1 MNEDKEEKDTEK
13 ESKRRKE
20 EPELTVKSAL
30 SAAFAKYTDKVGKK
44 NNKSQGEGIGETSSA
59 VEQEAEKEDL

>member
-1 MNEDKEEKDTEK
+1 MNEDKKEKDTEK

-20 EPELTVKSAL
+20 EPQLAVKSAL
-30 SAAFAKYTDKVGKK
+30 SASFAKYMDKVGKK
-44 NNKSQGEGIGETSSA
+44 NNKSQGEVIGETSSA

>member
-1 MNEDKEEKDTEK
+1 MNEDKEEKGTEK

-30 SAAFAKYTDKVGKK
+30 SAAFAKYTAKVGKK
-44 NNKSQGEGIGETSSA
+44 NNKSQAERIGETSSA
-59 VEQEAEKEDL
+59 VEREAGKEDL